1 MKGFGV
7 DTQKEQLLGVVVA
20 FLVVAAFFLSI
31 KYSCFGM
38 VFLLPVLLF
47 LVYNNFE
54 LSMVKKRC
62 IANCL
67 LNEGNIIYSLMTSRV
82 WLFIR
87 AVVVAVV
94 MLVLFIAVVALFTPL
109 YWLLYLLDSV
119 LIVFLY
125 NRFKKFT
132 IYKAG
137 AKDAI
142 IKNQIALLHALLLSV
157 LFFVMQLYQTP
168 PEYVG
173 ATLEQTMQQAT
184 AAVVFSQCGI
194 VDTFLALNREF
205 TALKWWSM
213 LRAEGMLGNS
223 YMSVGL
229 WIVFLLGHFVAHMTW
244 GKYLLEVQSFIHKK
258 VQKQN
263 SDAAKTKE

>member
-1 MKGFGV
+1 MKGFG
-7 DTQKEQLLGVVVA
+7 DSLHKEQLLGVFVA
-20 FLVVAAFFLSI
+20 FLVAAAFFLSI
-31 KYSCFGM
+31 RYSCFGI
-38 VFLLPVLLF
+38 VFLLPILLF

-54 LSMVKKRC
+54 FSMVKKRC

-67 LNEGNIIYSLMTSRV
+67 LNEGNFIYSLMTSRV
-82 WLFIR
+82 WLFLR
-87 AVVVAVV
+87 AVVLAFV
-94 MLVLFIAVVALFTPL
+94 MIVLFIAIVATFTPL
-109 YWLLYLLDSV
+109 FWLLYLLDIA
-119 LIVFLY
+119 LIYLMYERF
-125 NRFKKFT
+125 NRFQ

-142 IKNQIALLHALLLSV
+142 IKNQVALVNALLLSA

-168 PEYVG
+168 PSYILH
-173 ATLEQTMQQAT
+173 TLDQTMEQAT
-184 AAVVFSQCGI
+184 AGVVFSQCG
-194 VDTFLALNREF
+194 VFDTFLSLNREF

-223 YMSVGL
+223 YMSAGL
-229 WIVFLLGHFVAHMTW
+229 WVVFLLGHFVAHMTW
-244 GKYLLEVQSFIHKK
+244 SKYLLEVQSFIHKK